1 MITLPDG
8 ETYFTYDDFAQE
20 VGSELAARTWALTE
34 RPVDRW
40 VDTRTGET
48 GKLASPVG
56 LDDPRHLIFDADFLD
71 ELVRTA
77 REMSRG

>member
-1 MITLPDG
+1 MILLPDG
-8 ETYFTYDDFAQE
+8 EPYFTYEDFAQE
-20 VGSELAARTWALTE
+20 VGSGLAARTWALTDRSVE
-34 RPVDRW
+34 RW

-56 LDDPRHLIFDADFLD
+56 LDDPKHLIFDADFLD

-77 REMSRG
+77 REVDRR